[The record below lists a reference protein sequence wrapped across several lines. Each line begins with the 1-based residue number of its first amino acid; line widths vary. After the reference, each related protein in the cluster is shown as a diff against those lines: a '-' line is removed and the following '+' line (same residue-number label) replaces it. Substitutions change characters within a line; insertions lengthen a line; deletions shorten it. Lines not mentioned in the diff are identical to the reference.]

1 MNFVPLYIIGI
12 VLIGYILIETVFIYK
27 RAYKRGLELGITKT
41 QLNETTRSSVIF
53 SIVPSIPI
61 LIGLITMIPLFG
73 DVVIPWIRLSV
84 IGSVSYE
91 TYAATAIKGA
101 VGLSSLTENLQVY
114 STAIWTMTISI
125 LSGMI
130 ILIFFY
136 KKYTTQLESIKK
148 RDKRWS
154 ELLIAAMFMGLV
166 GTIGAQQITIG
177 RYNTLA
183 LFISVCIM
191 AVIGGLSLK
200 FKWLEEFAL
209 PVSMLGTLVILY
221 FIIGGV
227 R

>member
-1 MNFVPLYIIGI
+1 MNFFPLYIIGA
-12 VLIGYILIETVFIYK
+12 ILISYVLFESVVIYRK
-27 RAYKRGLELGITKT
+27 AYKRGLELGMTKT
-41 QLNETTRSSVIF
+41 QLNETTRSSAIF

-91 TYAATAIKGA
+91 TYAATAIKNA
-101 VGLSSLTENLQVY
+101 VGVSSLTENLQVY
-114 STAIWTMTISI
+114 STAIWTMTVSI

-177 RYNTLA
+177 GYNTIA
-183 LFISVCIM
+183 LFISVGIM
-191 AVIGGLSLK
+191 AIIGGLSLK

-221 FIIGGV
+221 FLMGGV
-227 R
+227 V